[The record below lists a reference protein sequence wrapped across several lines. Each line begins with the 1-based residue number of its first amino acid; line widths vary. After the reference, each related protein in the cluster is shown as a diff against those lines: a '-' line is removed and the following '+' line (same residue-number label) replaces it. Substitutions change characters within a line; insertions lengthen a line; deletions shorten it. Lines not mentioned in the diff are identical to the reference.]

1 MSDKA
6 SGIYVFGLV
15 HGAKTAPFEGE
26 RDAVADATL
35 APPRLL
41 HCGDLTTIVSDL
53 TLPCDTT
60 LDAVMQ
66 DRRQAEALVVY
77 HHSVLR
83 ALVDADTV
91 LPFRFGTLFHDD
103 KAVARALKR
112 SRGALHEAM
121 RRVED
126 AVEWGVNVFVARDRL
141 GRRIAAESLAI
152 AELKTEMTRAGQG
165 TAFILKRR
173 LQRVADEESEQAIV
187 CCLDA
192 TADHLRRTAR
202 ECVRCR
208 LQPAETHG
216 RKSEMVLHM
225 ACLLGCGMQEDFF
238 RLIDDLRA
246 AFADYGFEFEST
258 GPWPPY
264 NFSDC
269 RLEGDEDAA

>member
-6 SGIYVFGLV
+6 SGVYVFGLV
-15 HGAKTAPFEGE
+15 CSAEAAALHGE
-26 RDAVADATL
+26 RDGFAAATL

-41 HCGDLTTIVSDL
+41 CCGDLTAIVSDL
-53 TLPCDTT
+53 TLPRGTT

-66 DRRQAEALVVY
+66 DGRQAEALVVY

-83 ALVDADTV
+83 AFVDADAV

-103 KAVARALKR
+103 KAVVAALDR
-112 SRGALHEAM
+112 SCGGLHEAM
-121 RRVED
+121 HRVDD
-126 AVEWGVNVFVARDRL
+126 AVEWGVKVFVARDRL

-173 LQRVADEESEQAIV
+173 LQRLTDEESEQAIV

-225 ACLLGCGMQEDFF
+225 ACLLGRGMQEEFF
-238 RLIDDLRA
+238 RLIEDLRA
-246 AFADYGFEFEST
+246 AFGDHGFEFEST

-269 RLEGDEDAA
+269 RLEGGEDAA